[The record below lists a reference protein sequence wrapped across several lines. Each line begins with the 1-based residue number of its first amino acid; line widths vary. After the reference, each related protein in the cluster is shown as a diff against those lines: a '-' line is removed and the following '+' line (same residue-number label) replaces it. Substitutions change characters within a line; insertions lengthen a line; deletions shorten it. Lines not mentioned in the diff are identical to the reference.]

1 MNQENQRQMLLDQL
15 IGMPKLLNLPPI
27 KALDDSYPRTYLIDC
42 TRAELQKLRDR
53 ILAADELELSRIDID
68 PDRLAQKI
76 ARRIR
81 LQFKPSVAPAINAA
95 GIILHTALGRAPL
108 CPEAQAAIANA
119 IKNYCTLAID
129 RQTGKRGDRYAHVEG
144 LLCYLTGAEA
154 ALVVNNNAGA
164 TMLVLNSMAFGKEVI
179 ISRGQLIEIG
189 GSFRIPDVMKRS
201 GAIMVEVGTTNKT
214 HLWDYERAITENTGL
229 LLRVHTSNYQIV
241 GFTSEVPLKELVAL
255 GQQHHLPVV
264 DDIGSGCLID
274 FQKYGL
280 PPEPMVQDSIKA
292 GADIVTFSGDK
303 ILGGPQSGIIIGK
316 KKYIDPIK
324 KNPLTRALRC
334 DKLTYAA
341 LEATLKLYLDEE
353 HLAERHPVLKLLT
366 IPTKKLANRCRT
378 FQRHLKEALA
388 GKCEVKISDG
398 FSQLGSGSLPAQY
411 LPTKLVAL
419 KPLTISADSLAT
431 KLREN
436 EPPIFARIADDEVLL
451 DFRTIRE
458 DEAKAIEDAVA
469 TIFLGEQKSSTQPTT

>member
-1 MNQENQRQMLLDQL
+1 MEQENLRNSLLDQL
-15 IGMPKLLNLPPI
+15 IGIPKLLNYPQI
-27 KALDDSYPRTYLIDC
+27 KALDEDDYPRPFIIDI
-42 TRAELQKLRDR
+42 TTEELQKLRDR
-53 ILAADELELSRIDID
+53 IHAAAIEDLHQIDID
-68 PDRLAQKI
+68 PNLLADKI
-76 ARRIR
+76 ANRIQ
-81 LQFKPSVAPAINAA
+81 LQLKPSVAPAINAA

-108 CPEAQAAIANA
+108 CQEAQDAIANA

-129 RQTGKRGDRYAHVEG
+129 RETGKRGDRYAHVEE

-154 ALVVNNNAGA
+154 AVVVNNNAGA
-164 TMLVLNSMAFGKEVI
+164 TMLVLNTMAFGREVV

-214 HLWDYERAITENTGL
+214 HPWDYERAITENTAL

-241 GFTSEVPLKELVAL
+241 GFTSEVPLKALVDL
-255 GQQHHLPVV
+255 GQEHNLQVV

-274 FQKYGL
+274 FPKYGL

-303 ILGGPQSGIIIGK
+303 ILGGPQCGIIIGK

-324 KNPLTRALRC
+324 KNPLTRALRS

-353 HLAERHPVLKLLT
+353 HLHEKHPVLKLLT
-366 IPTKKLANRCRT
+366 IPTKKLANRSRT
-378 FQRHLKEALA
+378 FRRHLKDIVE
-388 GKCEVKISDG
+388 GKCEIKAIDG

-411 LPTKLVAL
+411 IPTKLISL
-419 KPLTISADSLAT
+419 KPQTMSAESLAA
-431 KLREN
+431 KLRER
-436 EPPIFARIADDEVLL
+436 EPPIFARIADNEVLL
-451 DFRTIRE
+451 DLRTIRE
-458 DEAKAIEDAVA
+458 DETKVVEEAIKG
-469 TIFLGEQKSSTQPTT
+469 IFST

>member
-1 MNQENQRQMLLDQL
+1 MDQENIRNSLLDQL
-15 IGMPKLLNLPPI
+15 IGIPKLMNYPQI
-27 KALDDSYPRTYLIDC
+27 KALDEDYPRPFVINT
-42 TRAELQKLRDR
+42 TREELQKLRER
-53 ILAADELELSRIDID
+53 ILLADEQELKTIDIN
-68 PDRLAQKI
+68 PNLLSEKI
-76 ARRIR
+76 ANRIR
-81 LQFKPSVAPAINAA
+81 FQFKPSVAPAINAA

-108 CPEAQAAIANA
+108 CQEAQDAIASA

-129 RQTGKRGDRYAHVEG
+129 RKTGKRGDRYAHVEE
-144 LLCYLTGAEA
+144 LLCHLTGAEA

-164 TMLVLNSMAFGKEVI
+164 TMLVLNTMAFGREVV

-201 GAIMVEVGTTNKT
+201 GATMVEVGTTNKT
-214 HLWDYERAITENTGL
+214 HLWDYERAINENTAM

-241 GFTSEVPLKELVAL
+241 GFTSEVPLKALVDL
-255 GQQHHLPVV
+255 GHEHNLPVI

-274 FQKYGL
+274 FTKYDL

-303 ILGGPQSGIIIGK
+303 ILGGPQSGIIVGK

-353 HLAERHPVLKLLT
+353 HLQERHPVLRLLT
-366 IPTKKLANRCRT
+366 IPTRRLANRART
-378 FQRHLKEALA
+378 FRRHLKDILEN
-388 GKCEVKISDG
+388 KCEIKAIDG

-411 LPTKLVAL
+411 IPTKLISL
-419 KPLTISADSLAT
+419 KPQNMSAESLAA
-431 KLREN
+431 KLRDF
-436 EPPIFARIADDEVLL
+436 EPPIFARINNDEVLL
-451 DFRTIRE
+451 DLRTIRE
-458 DEAKAIEDAVA
+458 DETKVVEEAIKE
-469 TIFLGEQKSSTQPTT
+469 IFSDLEENRG

>member
-1 MNQENQRQMLLDQL
+1 MEQENIRNHLLDQL
-15 IGMPKLLNLPPI
+15 IGIPKLLNYPQI
-27 KALDDSYPRTYLIDC
+27 KTLDEDDYPRPFIIDV
-42 TRAELQKLRDR
+42 TREELQNLRDQ
-53 ILAADELELSRIDID
+53 ILSTEAEELGQIEIEPGL
-68 PDRLAQKI
+68 LAEKV
-76 ARRIR
+76 ANRIR
-81 LQFKPSVAPAINAA
+81 RQFKPSVAPAINAA

-108 CPEAQAAIANA
+108 CQEAQDAIADA

-129 RQTGKRGDRYAHVEG
+129 RKSGKRGDRYVHVEE

-154 ALVVNNNAGA
+154 GLVVNNNAGA
-164 TMLVLNSMAFGKEVI
+164 TMLVLNTMAFGREVV

-201 GAIMVEVGTTNKT
+201 GAIMNDVGTTNKT
-214 HLWDYERAITENTGL
+214 HPWDYERAITENTAL

-241 GFTSEVPLKELVAL
+241 GFTSEVPLKALVDL
-255 GQQHHLPVV
+255 GHEHNLPVV

-280 PPEPMVQDSIKA
+280 PPEPLLQDSIKA

-353 HLAERHPVLKLLT
+353 HLPERHPVLKLLT
-366 IPTKKLANRCRT
+366 IPTKRLASRART
-378 FQRHLKEALA
+378 FRRHLKDIVEN
-388 GKCEVKISDG
+388 KCEIKAIDG

-411 LPTKLVAL
+411 IPTKVISL
-419 KPLTISADSLAT
+419 KPQTMSAETLAA

-451 DFRTIRE
+451 DLRTIRE
-458 DEAKAIEDAVA
+458 DETKIVEGAIKG
-469 TIFLGEQKSSTQPTT
+469 IFST

>member
-1 MNQENQRQMLLDQL
+1 MEHENLRNRLLDQL
-15 IGMPKLLNLPPI
+15 IGIPKLMNYPQI
-27 KALDDSYPRTYLIDC
+27 KAIEEEHYPRSFIIDT
-42 TRAELQKLRDR
+42 TRIELQKLREQ
-53 ILAADELELSRIDID
+53 ILTAETEELEQINIEPNL
-68 PDRLAQKI
+68 LAEKI
-76 ARRIR
+76 ANRIR
-81 LQFKPSVAPAINAA
+81 FQFKPSVAPAINAA

-108 CPEAQAAIANA
+108 CQEAQDAIANA

-129 RQTGKRGDRYAHVEG
+129 RITGKRGDRYTHIEE

-164 TMLVLNSMAFGKEVI
+164 TMLVLNTMAFGKEVV

-201 GAIMVEVGTTNKT
+201 GALMVEVGTTNKT
-214 HLWDYERAITENTGL
+214 HLWDYGRAVTENTAL
-229 LLRVHTSNYQIV
+229 LLRVHTSNYQII
-241 GFTSEVPLKELVAL
+241 GFTSEIPLKALVDL
-255 GQQHHLPVV
+255 GHEHNLPVI

-334 DKLTYAA
+334 DKLTYAG

-353 HLAERHPVLKLLT
+353 HLQERHPVLRLLT
-366 IPTKKLANRCRT
+366 IPTKRLANRART
-378 FQRHLKEALA
+378 FRRHLKDVLDN
-388 GKCEVKISDG
+388 KCEMKTIDG

-411 LPTKLVAL
+411 IPTKLISL
-419 KPLTISADSLAT
+419 KPQTISVDSLAT
-431 KLREN
+431 KFREN

-451 DFRTIRE
+451 DLRTIRE
-458 DEAKAIEDAVA
+458 DETKTIEEAIKKVF
-469 TIFLGEQKSSTQPTT
+469 I

>member
-1 MNQENQRQMLLDQL
+1 MEHENLRNKLLDQL
-15 IGMPKLLNLPPI
+15 IGIPKLLNYPPI
-27 KALDDSYPRTYLIDC
+27 IALGEDEYPRPFIIDT
-42 TRAELQKLRDR
+42 TRIELQKLRER
-53 ILAADELELSRIDID
+53 ILAAKAEELDQIDIE
-68 PDRLAQKI
+68 PNLLAEKI
-76 ARRIR
+76 AIRIR
-81 LQFKPSVAPAINAA
+81 FQFKPSVAPAINAA

-108 CPEAQAAIANA
+108 CQEAQDAIAKA

-129 RQTGKRGDRYAHVEG
+129 RSSGKRGDRYVHVEG

-164 TMLVLNSMAFGKEVI
+164 TMLVLNTMAFGREVV

-214 HLWDYERAITENTGL
+214 HPWDYGRAVTENTAL
-229 LLRVHTSNYQIV
+229 LLRVHTSNYQII
-241 GFTSEVPLKELVAL
+241 GFTSEVPLKALVDL
-255 GQQHHLPVV
+255 GHEHNLPVV

-324 KNPLTRALRC
+324 KNPLMRALRC
-334 DKLTYAA
+334 DKLTYST

-353 HLAERHPVLKLLT
+353 HLQERHPVLRLLT
-366 IPTKKLANRCRT
+366 IPTKRLANRART
-378 FQRHLKEALA
+378 FRRHLKDVLEN
-388 GKCEVKISDG
+388 KCELKTIDG

-411 LPTKLVAL
+411 IPTKLISL
-419 KPLTISADSLAT
+419 KPQTISADSLAA

-451 DFRTIRE
+451 DLRTIGE
-458 DEAKAIEDAVA
+458 DETQVVEEAIKKVF
-469 TIFLGEQKSSTQPTT
+469 I

>member
-1 MNQENQRQMLLDQL
+1 
-15 IGMPKLLNLPPI
+15 MPKLLNYPQI
-27 KALDDSYPRTYLIDC
+27 KSLDEDRYPRPFIIDI

-53 ILAADELELSRIDID
+53 ILAADEAYLQRINID
-68 PDRLAQKI
+68 PEVLAQKI
-76 ARRIR
+76 AQRIR

-108 CPEAQAAIANA
+108 CQEAQKAIADA

-129 RQTGKRGDRYAHVEG
+129 RKTGKRGDRYAHVEE

-154 ALVVNNNAGA
+154 AMVVNNNAGA
-164 TMLVLNSMAFGKEVI
+164 TVLVLNTMAYGKEVI

-189 GSFRIPDVMKRS
+189 GSFRIPDIMKRS
-201 GAIMVEVGTTNKT
+201 GALMIDVGTTNKT
-214 HLWDYERAITENTGL
+214 HLYDYERAISENTAL

-241 GFTSEVPLKELVAL
+241 GFTSEVPLKALVDL
-255 GQQHHLPVV
+255 GHEHDLPVV

-303 ILGGPQSGIIIGK
+303 ILGGPQCGIIIGK

-353 HLAERHPVLKLLT
+353 HLAECHPVLKMLT

-378 FQRHLKEALA
+378 FQRHVKEALA
-388 GKCEVKISDG
+388 GKCEIKISDG
-398 FSQLGSGSLPAQY
+398 YSQLGSGSLPAQY
-411 LPTKLVAL
+411 LPTKLIAL
-419 KPLTISADSLAT
+419 KPQTMSADSLAA
-431 KLREN
+431 KLREH

-458 DEAKAIEDAVA
+458 DETKAVENAIKN
-469 TIFLGEQKSSTQPTT
+469 IFANS

>member
-1 MNQENQRQMLLDQL
+1 MSEKNKRQLLLDQL
-15 IGMPKLLNLPPI
+15 IGMPKLLNLAPL
-27 KALDDSYPRTYLIDC
+27 KALPDNYPRPYIIDI
-42 TRAELQKLRDR
+42 TRVELQKLRDR
-53 ILAADELELSRIDID
+53 ILSADEAELADINIE
-68 PDRLAQKI
+68 PNLLAEKI
-76 ARRIR
+76 AQRIR

-108 CPEAQAAIANA
+108 CQEAQEAIANA

-129 RQTGKRGDRYAHVEG
+129 RKTGKRGDRYAHVEE

-154 ALVVNNNAGA
+154 AMVVNNNAGA

-201 GAIMVEVGTTNKT
+201 GAIMIEVGTTNKT
-214 HLWDYERAITENTGL
+214 HLWDYERAITEHTGL

-241 GFTSEVPLKELVAL
+241 GFTSEVPLKELVNL

-303 ILGGPQSGIIIGK
+303 ILGGPQCGIIIGK

-353 HLAERHPVLKLLT
+353 HLAERHPVLKMLT
-366 IPTKKLANRCRT
+366 TPTKKLANRCRT

-388 GKCEVKISDG
+388 GKCEIRITDG
-398 FSQLGSGSLPAQY
+398 YSQLGSGSLPAQY

-419 KPLTISADSLAT
+419 KPRTMSADSLAAR
-431 KLREN
+431 LREH

-451 DFRTIRE
+451 DFRTIGE
-458 DEAKAIEDAVA
+458 DEIKAIELGVKM
-469 TIFLGEQKSSTQPTT
+469 IFS

>member
-1 MNQENQRQMLLDQL
+1 MELENLRKSLLDQL
-15 IGMPKLLNLPPI
+15 IGMPKLLNYPPI
-27 KALDDSYPRTYLIDC
+27 KALDQSRYPKSFIIDS
-42 TRAELQKLRDR
+42 TRSELQKLRDR
-53 ILAADELELSRIDID
+53 ILSADEADLQQIHIEPEL
-68 PDRLAQKI
+68 LAQKI
-76 ARRIR
+76 AQRIR

-108 CPEAQAAIANA
+108 CLEAQEAIADA
-119 IKNYCTLAID
+119 IKNYCALAID
-129 RQTGKRGDRYAHVEG
+129 RTTGKRGDRYAHVEE

-154 ALVVNNNAGA
+154 AMVVNNNAGA

-189 GSFRIPDVMKRS
+189 GSFRIPDIMKRS
-201 GAIMVEVGTTNKT
+201 GALMIDIGTTNKT
-214 HLWDYERAITENTGL
+214 HLYDYERAISENTAL

-241 GFTSEVPLKELVAL
+241 GFTSEVPLKSLVDL
-255 GQQHHLPVV
+255 GHEHDLPVV

-303 ILGGPQSGIIIGK
+303 ILSGPQCGIIIGK

-341 LEATLKLYLDEE
+341 LEATLKLYLDEK
-353 HLAERHPVLKLLT
+353 HLAERHPVLKMLT
-366 IPTKKLANRCRT
+366 ISTKRLANRCRT
-378 FQRHLKEALA
+378 FKRHLKDELT
-388 GKCEVKISDG
+388 GKSEIKVSDG
-398 FSQLGSGSLPAQY
+398 YSQLGSGSLPAQY
-411 LPTKLVAL
+411 LPTKLIAL
-419 KPLTISADSLAT
+419 KPQSMSADALAA
-431 KLREN
+431 KLREH

-451 DFRTIRE
+451 DFRTIGE
-458 DEAKAIEDAVA
+458 DETRVIEAAIKN
-469 TIFLGEQKSSTQPTT
+469 IFSDVKQNRG

>member
-1 MNQENQRQMLLDQL
+1 MDQENIRNKLLDQL
-15 IGMPKLLNLPPI
+15 IGIPKLLNFPQI
-27 KALDDSYPRTYLIDC
+27 KALDDDYPRSFIVDM
-42 TRAELQKLRDR
+42 TRDELQRLRER
-53 ILAADELELSRIDID
+53 ILSADEQTLHTIDIE
-68 PDRLAQKI
+68 PNSLAEKI
-76 ARRIR
+76 ANRIR
-81 LQFKPSVAPAINAA
+81 YQFSPSVAPAINAA

-108 CPEAQAAIANA
+108 CQEAQDAIKAA
-119 IKNYCTLAID
+119 IKNYCTVAID
-129 RQTGKRGDRYAHVEG
+129 RKTGKRGDRYEHVED

-154 ALVVNNNAGA
+154 AVVVNNNAGA
-164 TMLVLNSMAFGKEVI
+164 TMLVLNTLAFEGEVI

-214 HLWDYERAITENTGL
+214 HLWDYENAITENTAI

-241 GFTSEVPLKELVAL
+241 GFTSEVSVQKLVEL
-255 GQQHHLPVV
+255 GEKFKIPVI

-274 FQKYGL
+274 FQKYDL
-280 PPEPMVQDSIKA
+280 PPEPMVQDSINA

-303 ILGGPQSGIIIGK
+303 ILGGPQCGIIIGK

-353 HLAERHPVLKLLT
+353 NLKEKHPVLRLLT
-366 IPTKKLANRCRT
+366 MPVKRLNSRSRT
-378 FQRHLKEALA
+378 FKRHLKNDLE
-388 GKCEVKISDG
+388 GRCEIRTENG
-398 FSQLGSGSLPAQY
+398 YSQLGSGSLPAQY
-411 LPTKLVAL
+411 IPTKVIAL
-419 KPLTISADSLAT
+419 KPLHISAEELAA

-436 EPPIFARIADDEVLL
+436 DPPIFTRIADDEVLL
-451 DFRTIRE
+451 DLRTIGE
-458 DEAKAIEDAVA
+458 DETRTVEQAIR
-469 TIFLGEQKSSTQPTT
+469 TILGGE

>member
-1 MNQENQRQMLLDQL
+1 MEQENIRNYLLDQL
-15 IGMPKLLNLPPI
+15 IGIPKLLNYPQI
-27 KALDDSYPRTYLIDC
+27 KNLDEDDYPHPFIIEV
-42 TRAELQKLRDR
+42 TRAELQKLRDQ
-53 ILAADELELSRIDID
+53 ILKAKADELDQIEIE
-68 PDRLAQKI
+68 PGVLAEKI
-76 ARRIR
+76 ADRIR
-81 LQFKPSVAPAINAA
+81 RQFKPSVSLAINAA

-108 CPEAQAAIANA
+108 CQEAQEAIANA

-129 RQTGKRGDRYAHVEG
+129 RETGKRGDRYQHLEE
-144 LLCYLTGAEA
+144 LFCYLTGAEA
-154 ALVVNNNAGA
+154 AVVVNNNAGA
-164 TMLVLNSMAFGKEVI
+164 TMLVLNTMAFGREVV

-201 GAIMVEVGTTNKT
+201 GAIMIEVGTTNKT
-214 HLWDYERAITENTGL
+214 HPWDYERAITENTAL

-241 GFTSEVPLKELVAL
+241 GFTSEVPLKTLVDL
-255 GQQHHLPVV
+255 GHEHNLPVI

-274 FQKYGL
+274 FEKYGL

-292 GADIVTFSGDK
+292 RADIVTFSGDK

-316 KKYIDPIK
+316 KKFIDPIK

-353 HLAERHPVLKLLT
+353 HLPERHPVLKLLT
-366 IPTKKLANRCRT
+366 ISTKRLATRART
-378 FQRHLKEALA
+378 FRRHLKDIVE
-388 GKCEVKISDG
+388 GECEIKAIDG

-411 LPTKLVAL
+411 IPTKLIAL
-419 KPLTISADSLAT
+419 KPQTMSAESLAA
-431 KLREN
+431 KLRDN

-451 DFRTIRE
+451 DLRTIRE
-458 DEAKAIEDAVA
+458 DETKVVEMAIKD
-469 TIFLGEQKSSTQPTT
+469 IFSDLEENKS

>member
-1 MNQENQRQMLLDQL
+1 MEQENLRNRLLDRL
-15 IGMPKLLNLPPI
+15 IGMPRLLNYPQI
-27 KALDDSYPRTYLIDC
+27 KALEEKNYPRPFIIDI
-42 TRAELQKLRDR
+42 TRAELQKLRDC
-53 ILAADELELSRIDID
+53 ILSADETDLQQISIE
-68 PDRLAQKI
+68 PDLLAQKI
-76 ARRIR
+76 AHRIQ

-108 CPEAQAAIANA
+108 CQEAQDAIAIA

-129 RQTGKRGDRYAHVEG
+129 RKTGKRGDRYAHVEE

-154 ALVVNNNAGA
+154 AMVVNNNAGA
-164 TMLVLNSMAFGKEVI
+164 TVLVLNTIAFGREVI

-214 HLWDYERAITENTGL
+214 HLWDYERAISENTAL
-229 LLRVHTSNYQIV
+229 LLRVHTSNYQII
-241 GFTSEVPLKELVAL
+241 GFTSEVPLKQLVDL
-255 GQQHHLPVV
+255 GHKHDLPVV

-280 PPEPMVQDSIKA
+280 PQEPMVQDSIKA

-341 LEATLKLYLDEE
+341 LEATLKIYLDEE
-353 HLAERHPVLKLLT
+353 HLHERHPVLKMLT
-366 IPTKKLANRCRT
+366 IPTKRLAARCRT
-378 FQRHLKEALA
+378 FQRHLKDALA
-388 GKCEVKISDG
+388 GKCDIKISDG
-398 FSQLGSGSLPAQY
+398 YSQLGSGSLPAQY
-411 LPTKLVAL
+411 LPTKLISI
-419 KPLTISADSLAT
+419 KPQSMSADSLAD

-451 DFRTIRE
+451 DFRTIAE
-458 DEAKAIEDAVA
+458 DETKTIEFAVK
-469 TIFLGEQKSSTQPTT
+469 TIFSAEQKYSSKV

>member
-1 MNQENQRQMLLDQL
+1 MEQENIRNHLLDQL
-15 IGMPKLLNLPPI
+15 IGVQELLNYPQL
-27 KALDDSYPRTYLIDC
+27 KALDEAEYPQTFIIDV

-53 ILAADELELSRIDID
+53 ILAAEIKELHEIDID
-68 PDRLAQKI
+68 PNLLAKKI
-76 ARRIR
+76 ANRIQ

-108 CPEAQAAIANA
+108 CQEAQEAIAKA

-129 RQTGKRGDRYAHVEG
+129 RSTGKRGDRYAHVEE
-144 LLCYLTGAEA
+144 LLYYLTGAEA
-154 ALVVNNNAGA
+154 AVVVNNNAGA
-164 TMLVLNSMAFGKEVI
+164 TMLVLNTLAFGREVV

-201 GAIMVEVGTTNKT
+201 GVIMVEVGTTNKT
-214 HLWDYERAITENTGL
+214 HPWDYERAITENTAM
-229 LLRVHTSNYQIV
+229 LLRVHTINYQIV
-241 GFTSEVPLKELVAL
+241 GFTSEVPLKVLVEL
-255 GQQHHLPVV
+255 GQKHNLPVV
-264 DDIGSGCLID
+264 DNIGSGCLVD
-274 FQKYGL
+274 FQKYEL

-353 HLAERHPVLKLLT
+353 HLQERHPVLRLLT
-366 IPTKKLANRCRT
+366 IPTKRLANRART
-378 FQRHLKEALA
+378 FRRHLKDIVE
-388 GKCEVKISDG
+388 GKCEIKAIDG

-411 LPTKLVAL
+411 IPTKLISL
-419 KPLTISADSLAT
+419 KSQTMSAESLAA
-431 KLREN
+431 KLRDN
-436 EPPIFARIADDEVLL
+436 EPPIFARIDDDEVLL
-451 DFRTIRE
+451 DLRTIRD
-458 DEAKAIEDAVA
+458 DETKVIEGAIKS
-469 TIFLGEQKSSTQPTT
+469 IFSI